1 MAIQDLVTSKSATTI
16 VDNLKVT
23 LATPAAALT
32 PSTFTAM
39 IGISQ
44 GSALSL
50 AAPVQNA
57 LSKLSDIAS
66 SNSSANVSAA
76 AALSSLNS
84 FHSSLGFGGTPNHA
98 AFGSFLNQMDTH
110 IKDSMEVRKATDFMA
125 NMSYGDFGAGI
136 KDMGSMAD
144 RGMSNVLGSVPSIG
158 ATMASAGTMFNG
170 VDVKDFGSPLG
181 LVKSLQS
188 NKLANAT
195 GVNEK
200 LTAAGVDLNDLDN
213 PVYAEKISMVM
224 GNINDPAAISAAAN
238 QFGVANPFA
247 GLPSAGTNNSLNS
260 AAASITGGVTGAV
273 SGAAGSVTQGFS
285 TASTAFGASLAPVVG
300 TGGIQSLKDLSNP
313 TKLNPS
319 ATAGLTSATS
329 GAAGA
334 ISGAIG
340 GATSALNGAIG
351 SATGA
356 LSGAPSSITG
366 LTTHLKD
373 LGAGSIVDA
382 SAAAGLFGQIQSI
395 KTPLAA
401 ATFPSLG
408 GLIKDHQ
415 GTIDSMTGLGS
426 GPKGLPSMSDFTQ
439 HLSGG
444 PSMTDFLKNVS
455 TDAGAAISALTSSVA
470 GAASLIAKAGI
481 DLAAPVANTL
491 GSAMSFAQNLHK
503 FGADNTG
510 SGIGDILH
518 NLANTSTPYGEAIKS
533 SLAEGKNNKLL
544 ADNGITPVTTTPP
557 PPEPGA
563 INVEYPIKISRDF
576 PRPPESPV
584 GSYITVEATAISP
597 TDVMWRIINGET
609 TTLSGALPYAV
620 RFSGTYAALYEASRQ
635 IKDDFTTTGPQVY
648 SALPGMKAELDAQM
662 SGKTPKALG

>member
-1 MAIQDLVTSKSATTI
+1 MALQDLVTSKSATTI
-16 VDNLKVT
+16 VENLKVT

-50 AAPVQNA
+50 AAPVQSTLA
-57 LSKLSDIAS
+57 KLAEVAG
-66 SNSSANVSAA
+66 SNSSANVQAA

-98 AFGSFLNQMDTH
+98 AFGSFLNQMNTH
-110 IKDSMEVRKATDFMA
+110 VKDSMEVRKATDFMA

-144 RGMSNVLGSVPSIG
+144 RGMSNVLGSVPSVG
-158 ATMASAGTMFNG
+158 DAMTSAGTMFNG

-224 GNINDPAAISAAAN
+224 GNINDPAAITAAAN

-247 GLPSAGTNNSLNS
+247 GLPSAGANNSLNS
-260 AAASITGGVTGAV
+260 AAASITGGATGAV
-273 SGAAGSVTQGFS
+273 TGSVTQGSS
-285 TASTAFGASLAPVVG
+285 TASTALGAALAPAVG
-300 TGGIQSLKDLSNP
+300 TGGIQSLKDLSDP
-313 TKLNPS
+313 AKLNPS
-319 ATAGLTSATS
+319 ATSGLT
-329 GAAGA
+329 GG
-334 ISGAIG
+334 IS
-340 GATSALNGAIG
+340 
-351 SATGA
+351 
-356 LSGAPSSITG
+356 G
-366 LTTHLKD
+366 LTTQLKD
-373 LGAGSIVDA
+373 LGAGSIVNA
-382 SAAAGLFGQIQSI
+382 SAASGLFGQIQSI

-408 GLIKDHQ
+408 GLIKDNQ
-415 GTIDSMTGLGS
+415 GTIDSMTGAGS

-439 HLSGG
+439 HVSGG
-444 PSMTDFLKNVS
+444 PSMTNFLKNVS
-455 TDAGAAISALTSSVA
+455 TDAGAAISALTSSIA
-470 GAASLIAKAGI
+470 GASSLIAKAGI
-481 DLAAPVANTL
+481 DLTAPVANSL
-491 GSAMSFAQNLHK
+491 GSSMSFAQNLHK
-503 FGADNTG
+503 FGADNSS
-510 SGIGDILH
+510 SGIGDVLH
-518 NLANTSTPYGEAIKS
+518 NLANTSTAYGESIKS

-544 ADNGITPVTTTPP
+544 ADNGISPVTTTPP

-563 INVEYPIKISRDF
+563 INVEYPITISRQF
-576 PRPPESPV
+576 PRPPGSV
-584 GSYITVEATAISP
+584 TGSYVTIEAVATSP
-597 TDVMWRIINGET
+597 TQVGWTIINGET
-609 TTLSGALPYAV
+609 STKDGRPPFSRGNTINYA
-620 RFSGTYAALYEASRQ
+620 TMYEAARQ
-635 IKDDFTTTGPQVY
+635 AKDDPTSTGPQVY
-648 SALPGMKAELDAQM
+648 PALPQMKAELDAQM